1 MFRRSLLLL
10 RRFVIHDWRP
20 GGFRAAGWWFVD
32 DGLCR
37 ELNLF
42 VGVLD
47 LAIERG

>member
-1 MFRRSLLLL
+1 MLRRSLLLL
-10 RRFVIHDWRP
+10 RRFVIHDCE
-20 GGFRAAGWWFVD
+20 FVD

-37 ELNLF
+37 ELNLL